1 MGERRTRDDQG
12 LKALEEAALHRDRN
26 AGSAPAIGR
35 MARCVSAGMHQL
47 SNPSPKGA
55 DVKAHKRFLHAVV
68 NNHDALW
75 VEYLKPR

>member
-1 MGERRTRDDQG
+1 
-12 LKALEEAALHRDRN
+12 
-26 AGSAPAIGR
+26 
-35 MARCVSAGMHQL
+35 MHQL

-75 VEYLKPR
+75 VEYLKPRWARLRLYLYGDCN